1 MPSSLK
7 PRVLVVSSQASLRE
21 RLVGVLAE
29 RYDVR
34 FASALAPGEDE
45 CGISLAVVDERN
57 RIAAQGGAS
66 LHPTVLVREGF
77 EAAELL
83 ERVEMR
89 LEITRLRA
97 ADAARPDASVDL
109 AEDAQE
115 RLRFLVSA
123 TEGMANALDLDAAL
137 SSLCASAVP
146 RLAQWCS
153 VTLREDGRLVARKV
167 WHQSPERVHV
177 LSELGRLYSPL
188 DDRRHPVHRVAT
200 TGRSEFVA
208 AVPESFTSRLA
219 SSERHMDLMRE
230 LGIASIMCVPIRSG
244 GKAIGA
250 LLLGADAGWRPLSRA
265 DLLLAEQLGDK
276 AGSAIERARL
286 HQVVEDELA
295 ERLRAEDALRRHERE
310 QALILDTVR
319 AMIWFKDTS
328 NRILRCNRAAA
339 QWAGKT
345 PEEIE
350 GRRADEVFPAARARA
365 YHEQDLKVIAAGRPR
380 VGELEE
386 IRLPGGGRRWVQR
399 DTIPYRD
406 GTGAVV
412 GVVVIAVDVTAL
424 KRAEDLA
431 EAKERAEREFLANVS
446 HEFRTPVSAIKGFV
460 QTLRGGAWKNEADRD
475 RFFRIIESN
484 ADRLDGLVG
493 DLITLSAIEGAAPPK
508 AAAVHLK
515 PLAQGCADKIMAAA
529 RRKRVALGVSVPRAL
544 RTRMEG
550 KHLSQALHHLLDNA
564 VKFTPPGGA
573 VRIRARGF
581 KREAKIWVE
590 DSGIG
595 IPRAELPRVFE
606 RFFRVAKGS
615 APRNP
620 GLGLHLVKKLVE
632 SYGGRVSVNS
642 RLAGGSSFCL
652 SLPSAPPRTRRKQLR

>member
-1 MPSSLK
+1 MRE
-7 PRVLVVSSQASLRE
+7 RVLSVLRE
-21 RLVGVLAE
+21 RYE
-29 RYDVR
+29 VR
-34 FASALAPGEDE
+34 FPPERGAGQDFD
-45 CGISLAVVDERN
+45 GISLAVVDERD
-57 RIAAQGGAS
+57 RVAADGAA
-66 LHPTVLVREGF
+66 LPCPLVLAREAF
-77 EAAELL
+77 EPAELL

-89 LEITRLRA
+89 LEIARLRA
-97 ADAARPDASVDL
+97 ASAARAEES
-109 AEDAQE
+109 AEDARE

-123 TEGMANALDLDAAL
+123 AEGMANAQDLDAAL

-153 VTLREDGRLVARKV
+153 VTLREDGRLVARKA
-167 WHQSPERVHV
+167 WHQSSDRVHV
-177 LSELGRLYSPL
+177 LSELGRLYPPS
-188 DDRRHPVHRVAT
+188 DDRRHPVHRVIT
-200 TGRSEFVA
+200 TGRSEFVGQ
-208 AVPESFTSRLA
+208 VPASFTSRVA
-219 SSERHMDLMRE
+219 SSERHRGLLRE
-230 LGIASIMCVPIRSG
+230 LGMASIMCVPIRAR

-265 DLLLAEQLGDK
+265 DLLLAEQLGAK

-286 HQVVEDELA
+286 HQGLEDELA
-295 ERLRAEDALRRHERE
+295 ERLRAEEALRRHERE

-339 QWAGKT
+339 RWAGKT
-345 PEEIE
+345 PEQIE
-350 GRRADEVFPAARARA
+350 GRKAEEIFSAARARA
-365 YHEQDLKVIAAGRPR
+365 YHEQDLAVIAAGRPKI
-380 VGELEE
+380 GQLEE
-386 IRLPGGGRRWVQR
+386 IRLPGGSKRWVQR
-399 DTIPYRD
+399 DTIPCRD

-431 EAKERAEREFLANVS
+431 AAKERAEREFLANVS

-460 QTLRGGAWKNEADRD
+460 QTLRHGAWKNEADRD

-508 AAAVHLK
+508 APLVSLK
-515 PLAQGCADKIMAAA
+515 PLARRCADKVMAAA
-529 RRKRVALGVSVPRAL
+529 RRKRLALGVSVPGGLRA
-544 RTRMEG
+544 RMAEG
-550 KHLSQALHHLLDNA
+550 HLAQTLHHLLDNA
-564 VKFTPPGGA
+564 VKFTPPGGV

-581 KREAKIWVE
+581 KTEAKIWVE

-606 RFFRVAKGS
+606 RFFRVAKGA

-620 GLGLHLVKKLVE
+620 GLGLHLVKKVVE

-652 SLPSAPPRTRRKQLR
+652 ALPAPSPRRNGRTRGGPRSG